1 MKVLLYG
8 RFGQV
13 PPELFDLVS
22 KTKLE
27 IVTQKPEVIITFGGD
42 GTLLGSEAIYPGI
55 PKLPLKNSEHCHLC
69 YANPNQEL
77 LQLLE
82 NKQLITK
89 KFLKLQTMVGTRTI
103 HAFSDI
109 VIAHKY
115 PNHAIRFV
123 LPQHQPHTYI
133 GDGLLFSTPFGS
145 TGYFYSITRS
155 SFKQGLGMAL
165 NNIHNSEDKQKIFTP
180 EEKILIQI
188 VRGPAVLAWDNHP
201 DILDLSEGQEI
212 IIQKSHQSALIL
224 APLPLSRVD
233 STKSKG

>member
-13 PPELFDLVS
+13 PPELLDLVT
-22 KTKLE
+22 KTNLE
-27 IVTQKPEVIITFGGD
+27 IVIQNPDVVITFGGD
-42 GTLLGSEAIYPGI
+42 GTLLGSEAVYPGI

-69 YANPNQEL
+69 YTNPNEEL
-77 LQLLE
+77 LDLLAD
-82 NKQLITK
+82 NKLISK
-89 KFLKLQTMVGTRTI
+89 KFLKLQAKIGKKII

-115 PNHAIRFV
+115 PNQAIRFV
-123 LPQHQPHTYI
+123 LPQHLSKTYI

-155 SFKQGLGMAL
+155 SFKSGIGLAL
-165 NNIHNSEDKQKIFTP
+165 NNLHNSEEKQKIFTYN
-180 EEKILIQI
+180 EKIIVQI

-201 DILDLSEGQEI
+201 DILDLPEGQKI
-212 IIQKSHQSALIL
+212 IIQKSSQSALIL
-224 APLPLSRVD
+224 APPTTLVS
-233 STKSKG
+233 